1 MASSSVNEQHN
12 RDCAVLRTQCLREHQ
27 RIGQLPSRLAL
38 MAAVIAGIY
47 TALAI
52 GGGLGFL
59 MGLGVYWATGNLLNQ
74 AYYCFRNRTYY
85 KVAEALELE
94 SFKLYLQEK
103 NIPHDFTTIPKA
115 YVQFLVDC
123 AHRTNNP
130 AKRTSVLEVTV

>member
-27 RIGQLPSRLAL
+27 RIGQLSSRLAL
-38 MAAVIAGIY
+38 MAALIAGIY

-59 MGLGVYWATGNLLNQ
+59 MGLGVCWVTGNLLNQ
-74 AYYCFRNRTYY
+74 AYDRFRNRTYY

-94 SFKLYLQEK
+94 TFRLYLLQEK
-103 NIPHDFTTIPKA
+103 KIPYDLITITTA
-115 YVQFLVDC
+115 YLHFLVDC
-123 AHRTNNP
+123 TRYP
-130 AKRTSVLEVTV
+130 AERTSVLEVNL